1 MSLPPT
7 PSLSTLFVLTLIIIL
22 SGCTQQ
28 PLPEVE
34 SDVSFQ
40 SSSLASPSPSS
51 SGLSLADDINSSPQ
65 SLPQPN
71 PTSQGD
77 TTHPQGKQL
86 VLLSTSKGDILL
98 ELYPDQAPLTV
109 KNFLDK
115 ANSGFYESL
124 TFHRVES
131 WVVQGGDPQGTG
143 RGGGQMST
151 ELNDLPFKVG
161 SLGVARGSNIEISND
176 AQFFICVE
184 DCNWLTGQYT
194 NFGQVLEG
202 LDIARQIQVGDT
214 INSLKPQS

>member
-1 MSLPPT
+1 ML
-7 PSLSTLFVLTLIIIL
+7 LVLILVISFL

-40 SSSLASPSPSS
+40 SSGLVSPSPTA

-65 SLPQPN
+65 ALPQTNSTP
-71 PTSQGD
+71 PADS
-77 TTHPQGKQL
+77 THPQGKQL
-86 VLLSTSKGDILL
+86 VTLSTSKGDILL
-98 ELYPDQAPLTV
+98 ELYPDQAPQTV
-109 KNFLDK
+109 KNFLNK
-115 ANSGFYESL
+115 AASGFYESL

-143 RGGGQMST
+143 RGGGQMPT
-151 ELNDLPFKVG
+151 ELNDVPFKVG
-161 SLGVARGSNIEISND
+161 SLGVARGPNLEISND

-184 DCNWLTGQYT
+184 ECNWLTGQYT

-202 LDIARQIQVGDT
+202 LDVARQIQVGDT
-214 INSLKPQS
+214 INSLKLQS